1 VILAR
6 GIEPSRAAAE
16 NPSMSSSIPSGFDP
30 QTSLDAALFA
40 AAGGSSTSSSDP
52 AIAALDELGSSY
64 GDEIAF
70 LQQQLEPSTG
80 AYDASGMVPG
90 AAAEFEQTLAGLLG
104 GDSPASFDGPS
115 SLVDLLG

>member
-1 VILAR
+1 
-6 GIEPSRAAAE
+6 
-16 NPSMSSSIPSGFDP
+16 MSSSIPSGFDP

-52 AIAALDELGSSY
+52 AVSALDELGSSY

-80 AYDASGMVPG
+80 AYDASGTVPG
-90 AAAEFEQTLAGLLG
+90 DPAAAELEQTLAGLLG